1 MYLALRPPWA
11 GHSAA
16 AAPADAAVVA
26 SAPSDAGVKKPK
38 PRRHHPGGG
47 NPNGGGA
54 AQTGD
59 DTGWGGSDT
68 ITDVGPQL
76 VQLSA
81 GDRALEWRGDDTS
94 PPAQKIDMNSDARS
108 LSQEEIQGVIS
119 SQSGGVGNCV
129 VQAATN
135 TDLKGTITVRMIVD
149 GSGRVTKSKL
159 QAPKY
164 LLDHGVL
171 ACSQRALG
179 KMHFPSTG
187 AATLVTMPIEL
198 TVTN

>member
-11 GHSAA
+11 GHSS
-16 AAPADAAVVA
+16 APGPSDAAVVA
-26 SAPSDAGVKKPK
+26 SAQTDGGVKKPR
-38 PRRHHPGGG
+38 PRRHHSGGRY
-47 NPNGGGA
+47 PNAGGA
-54 AQTGD
+54 PQTGD
-59 DTGWGGSDT
+59 DPGWGGGDT
-68 ITDVGPQL
+68 VTDVAPQL

-81 GDRALEWRGDDTS
+81 SDRALEWRGDNTA
-94 PPAQKIDMNSDARS
+94 PPAQKIDMSSDARS

-119 SQSGGVGNCV
+119 SQSGGVGGCV

-164 LLDHGVL
+164 LFDHGVL

>member
-11 GHSAA
+11 GHATA
-16 AAPADAAVVA
+16 AAPTDAAVVA

-38 PRRHHPGGG
+38 PRRHHAGGG
-47 NPNGGGA
+47 NPNAGGA
-54 AQTGD
+54 PQSGD
-59 DTGWGGSDT
+59 DPGWGGSDT
-68 ITDVGPQL
+68 ITEVGPQL

-94 PPAQKIDMNSDARS
+94 PPAQKIDMTSDARS

-119 SQSGGVGNCV
+119 SQSGGVGSCV

-149 GSGRVTKSKL
+149 GSGHVTKSKL

-171 ACSQRALG
+171 ACSQHALA
-179 KMHFPSTG
+179 KMKFPSTG
-187 AATLVTMPIEL
+187 AQTLVTMPIEL
-198 TVTN
+198 SVTN